1 MRRFLLFTTLM
12 LVVATIDAQPQLT
25 LDSCR
30 TLALRNNKQIEIARK
45 KINVACYE
53 RKVAFSNYLP
63 KISLSGLYLH
73 NNEQVSILGEKQK
86 NTIQNLGT
94 GVQNGI
100 GELLQKTAVTFPQL
114 SEPIKLLSNIDIA
127 TPINS
132 IGASIVDALTLDT
145 RNIYIGV
152 LSLTQPIFTG
162 GEIVA
167 YNKIAHYSEMI
178 SRNALNLTIQETI
191 LAIDEAYWQ
200 IVSLSNKLRLT
211 NSFVLLIEKLCS
223 DVDKMVK
230 QGVATKGDL
239 LAVGVRVNE
248 AQIAQLQVENGLSLA
263 RMLLCQICGIPI
275 DSNPTLAD
283 EECKEIPIPTNNLG
297 EHQFNIHNRDEIKN
311 LELVSKI
318 YRQKR
323 KIVRSEYLPRLALTA
338 NYIFSNPSV
347 TNGFQN
353 KFRGIWNVGLELKIP
368 LWNWGEGYFKVKKA
382 KTEEIIARY
391 TLADACEKIEL
402 QVQSSRQRC
411 REAEKRLLLA
421 QNNII
426 KAEENL
432 HNANISFAEGVATS
446 EIVLEAQT
454 AWLQAHSAK
463 IDAQIDVI
471 LTNLN
476 LKKSLG
482 ILRP

>member
-1 MRRFLLFTTLM
+1 M
-12 LVVATIDAQPQLT
+12 
-25 LDSCR
+25 
-30 TLALRNNKQIEIARK
+30 
-45 KINVACYE
+45 
-53 RKVAFSNYLP
+53 
-63 KISLSGLYLH
+63 
-73 NNEQVSILGEKQK
+73 
-86 NTIQNLGT
+86 
-94 GVQNGI
+94 
-100 GELLQKTAVTFPQL
+100 
-114 SEPIKLLSNIDIA
+114 LSNIDIA

-145 RNIYIGV
+145 RNIYIGA

-283 EECKEIPIPTNNLG
+283 EVCKEIPIPTNNLG

-311 LELVSKI
+311 LELASKI

-411 REAEKRLLLA
+411 IEAEKRLLLA

>member
-1 MRRFLLFTTLM
+1 MRRFLLFATLM
-12 LVVATIDAQPQLT
+12 LVVATIDAQQLT

-30 TLALRNNKQIEIARK
+30 TLALRNNKQLEITRK
-45 KINVACYE
+45 KIDVASYE
-53 RKVAFSNYLP
+53 RKIAFSNYLP
-63 KISLSGLYLH
+63 KISLAGLYLH
-73 NNEQVSILGEKQK
+73 NNEQVSLLGEQQK
-86 NTIQNLGT
+86 NTIQNIGT
-94 GVQNGI
+94 GIQNGI
-100 GELLQKTAVTFPQL
+100 GEILQKTAVSFPQF

-127 TPINS
+127 SPINS
-132 IGASIVDALTLDT
+132 LGASIVDALTLDT

-162 GEIVA
+162 GKIVA

-178 SRNALNLTIQETI
+178 SRNALDLTIQETI

-211 NSFVLLIEKLCS
+211 NSFVLLIEKLYS
-223 DVDKMVK
+223 DVDKMEQ
-230 QGVATKGDL
+230 QGVATKADL
-239 LAVGVRVNE
+239 LSVGVRVNE
-248 AQIAQLQVENGLSLA
+248 AQIALLQVENGLSLA

-283 EECKEIPIPTNNLG
+283 EECKEIAVPTNNLD
-297 EHQFNIHNRDEIKN
+297 EYQFNIHNRDEIKN
-311 LELVSKI
+311 LELASKI
-318 YRQKR
+318 YRQKK

-338 NYIFSNPSV
+338 NYILSNPSV

-353 KFRGIWNVGLELKIP
+353 KFRGNWNIGLELKIP
-368 LWNWGEGYFKVKKA
+368 LWSWGEGYYKVKKA
-382 KTEEIIARY
+382 KSEEIIARY
-391 TLADACEKIEL
+391 TLADVCEKIEL
-402 QVQSSRQRC
+402 QVQSSRQKC

-432 HNANISFAEGVATS
+432 HNANIAFTEGVATS
-446 EIVLEAQT
+446 ETVLEAQT

-471 LTNLN
+471 LTNIN